1 MCNGMDK
8 PILAKEGGHTFVLV
22 NIYGIPTP
30 VHMTNRQ
37 IQEMRNKNNQIKTI
51 TTDTDFPLLPTIEVI
66 EKLKKDTGITP
77 IDELQNK
84 VIYIR
89 RT

>member
-1 MCNGMDK
+1 
-8 PILAKEGGHTFVLV
+8 
-22 NIYGIPTP
+22 
-30 VHMTNRQ
+30 
-37 IQEMRNKNNQIKTI
+37 MRNKNNQIKTI